1 MRHYLCH
8 STAPLTPTTHARG
21 MFKASSATLLVAPA
35 SLALL
40 FLSGSGCALVRAV
53 NLTAITVTAN
63 QHLDATTLAQEDSG
77 GTLAHGHL
85 W

>member
-8 STAPLTPTTHARG
+8 STAPRTPTTHALG
-21 MFKASSATLLVAPA
+21 MFKASSATFLVPPA
-35 SLALL
+35 GRALQH
-40 FLSGSGCALVRAV
+40 LSGGCGALIRAV

-63 QHLDATTLAQEDSG
+63 QHLDATTRAQEDSG

>member
-1 MRHYLCH
+1 MRHYLFH
-8 STAPLTPTTHARG
+8 STAPLTPTTHALS
-21 MFKASSATLLVAPA
+21 MFEASSATLLVAPTGR
-35 SLALL
+35 ALQC
-40 FLSGSGCALVRAV
+40 LSGSGCALVRAV

-63 QHLDATTLAQEDSG
+63 QHLDATTRAQEDSG

>member
-8 STAPLTPTTHARG
+8 SAAPLTPTTGARG
-21 MFKASSATLLVAPA
+21 MFNASSATLLIAPA
-35 SLALL
+35 GRALQS
-40 FLSGSGCALVRAV
+40 LSGSACALVRAV

-63 QHLDATTLAQEDSG
+63 QNLNATTRAQEDSG